1 MSGEP
6 VRILDDAE
14 NADAVEARLNN
25 EANEVWKGRVNID
38 NFVAI
43 FTHHPGA
50 FHVTVTMGLKN
61 PNAQNPDSP
70 NTVLGHVFNVDP
82 LYAESLM
89 STPVE
94 ELYQRFMEKSS
105 TRNISKTDKDEIR
118 RCINLITKDQI
129 CVQGILRKKL
139 EPGKK
144 PPDQDWAMH

>member
-25 EANEVWKGRVNID
+25 EANEFWQGLMNID

-50 FHVTVTMGLKN
+50 FHVSVKMGFKN
-61 PNAQNPDSP
+61 PEAQNPDNP
-70 NTVLGHVFNVDP
+70 DTVWGHVFNVDP
-82 LYAESLM
+82 VYAESLM
-89 STPVE
+89 SLPVE

-105 TRNISKTDKDEIR
+105 TRIIEKIDK
-118 RCINLITKDQI
+118 
-129 CVQGILRKKL
+129 
-139 EPGKK
+139 
-144 PPDQDWAMH
+144 

>member
-25 EANEVWKGRVNID
+25 EANEFWQGNINID

-50 FHVTVTMGLKN
+50 FHVTVTMGFKN
-61 PNAQNPDSP
+61 PNAQNADNP

-82 LYAESLM
+82 VYAESLM
-89 STPVE
+89 SLPVE

-105 TRNISKTDKDEIR
+105 TRIIEKIDK
-118 RCINLITKDQI
+118 
-129 CVQGILRKKL
+129 
-139 EPGKK
+139 
-144 PPDQDWAMH
+144 

>member
-6 VRILDDAE
+6 GRILNDAE

-25 EANEVWKGRVNID
+25 EANEFWKGRVNID

-50 FHVTVTMGLKN
+50 FHVTVTMGFKN
-61 PNAQNPDSP
+61 TDAQNPDNP

-82 LYAESLM
+82 VYAESLM
-89 STPVE
+89 SIPVE

-105 TRNISKTDKDEIR
+105 TRIIEKTDKE
-118 RCINLITKDQI
+118 
-129 CVQGILRKKL
+129 
-139 EPGKK
+139 
-144 PPDQDWAMH
+144 